1 LVIRRYKLAKEDL
14 INIGTVNIGE
24 IARFIK
30 KPSSSVLARL
40 VIYNRHKATG
50 MREFDLATIKSRK
63 ITVEELR
70 DAVRQTG
77 WEGNLAGLSW
87 SRYFFYKGETDEW
100 HEAKEL
106 SRVQRQ
112 IDSYEVGEYAYLADI

>member
-1 LVIRRYKLAKEDL
+1 
-14 INIGTVNIGE
+14 
-24 IARFIK
+24 
-30 KPSSSVLARL
+30 
-40 VIYNRHKATG
+40 